1 MIRIR
6 TIRGNEGGLP
16 AVLANGNHHRAAGA
30 VCAELGSLGRTSI
43 RLAIRFTLWVL
54 SACIGRFVSLSRR
67 RVAARIA
74 VVAVAAIWCFYF
86 PAVAFVI
93 HARLTDQRLTV
104 QVVRWKPSQQALTV
118 SDVLQATNAA
128 LTTADI
134 EQFRGLKLNGTIE
147 NAGRLVS
154 GKAGAESHALIVL
167 DHPVMSRVELP
178 EPDAVTVVYIQRHD
192 GWEKYPAT
200 ARTLKRTISLQSIQT
215 QGGAPMQTEVMVEGA
230 TGERQGFG
238 VLWPESESPR

>member
-1 MIRIR
+1 MAFLLYLLTAIM
-6 TIRGNEGGLP
+6 TALP
-16 AVLANGNHHRAAGA
+16 VLVTLRWAIWGAPVSVWQYVSLLGSCLLVLAG
-30 VCAELGSLGRTSI
+30 
-43 RLAIRFTLWVL
+43 
-54 SACIGRFVSLSRR
+54 FVSVSHR

-74 VVAVAAIWCFYF
+74 VVAVAAIWCFYL
-86 PAVAFVI
+86 PAVAFVV

-154 GKAGAESHALIVL
+154 GTAGAESHALIVL
-167 DHPVMSRVELP
+167 DHPVVSRVELP

-200 ARTLKRTISLQSIQT
+200 APTLKRTISLQSIQT
-215 QGGAPMQTEVMVEGA
+215 QGRAPMQTEVMVEWA
-230 TGERQGFG
+230 TGARQGFG
-238 VLWPESESPR
+238 VLWPESESAR